1 MSIARGSQPR
11 PQPEPTAA
19 PVRRADPRHALGRLG
34 EELAAAH
41 LTRLGF
47 AILERNARTRYG
59 EIDIVAFDGTTL
71 VFVEVKTCRASARAI
86 RLASTA
92 HDPLERLRP
101 RQQARV
107 RRLAVA
113 WLCEPRPER
122 PTAREIR
129 FDAVG
134 VTVDAHDRLL
144 RLDHLEAAW

>member
-1 MSIARGSQPR
+1 MSIAQKPHTV
-11 PQPEPTAA
+11 PEPRSSPS
-19 PVRRADPRHALGRLG
+19 PVRSTDPRHVLGRLG

-41 LTRLGF
+41 FARLGF
-47 AILERNARTRYG
+47 AILTRNARTRYG
-59 EIDIVAFDGTTL
+59 EIDMVAFDGAAL

-107 RRLAVA
+107 RRLAAA
-113 WLCEPRPER
+113 WLCERRPDR
-122 PTAREIR
+122 PLAREIR

>member
-1 MSIARGSQPR
+1 M
-11 PQPEPTAA
+11 
-19 PVRRADPRHALGRLG
+19 PVRRADPRHVLGRLG
-34 EELAAAH
+34 EDLAAAH

-47 AILERNARTRYG
+47 AILARNARTRHG
-59 EIDIVAFDGTTL
+59 EIDIIAFDGAAL
-71 VFVEVKTCRASARAI
+71 VFVEVKTCRASERAI

-92 HDPLERLRP
+92 QDPLERLRP

-107 RRLAVA
+107 RRLAAA
-113 WLCEPRPER
+113 WLCERRPER

-129 FDAVG
+129 FDAIG

>member
-1 MSIARGSQPR
+1 MPITREPR
-11 PQPEPTAA
+11 PTPQPQPAST
-19 PVRRADPRHALGRLG
+19 PVRSSDPRHVLGRLG
-34 EELAAAH
+34 EDLAAAH
-41 LTRLGF
+41 FSRLGF
-47 AILERNARTRYG
+47 AILARNARTRHG
-59 EIDIVAFDGTTL
+59 EIDIVAFDGHAL

-107 RRLAVA
+107 RRLAAA
-113 WLCEPRPER
+113 WLCEPRPDR

-134 VTVDAHDRLL
+134 VTVDARDRLL